1 MVKTTSRLA
10 LSFLI
15 FIFLSLTAFPL
26 FFQFFKR
33 INSHC
38 SSQSMFFLAILYFSS
53 LLGEEVPRKMWK
65 LRIPPSLDILRNGE
79 SRPNFKLQFKER
91 VVSLFRMP
99 NYEGLGR
106 WFGAFRHAHIMNSDA
121 FST

>member
-10 LSFLI
+10 LSFVI

-38 SSQSMFFLAILYFSS
+38 SSQSMFFLAMLYFSS

-79 SRPNFKLQFKER
+79 SRPNFQLQFKER
-91 VVSLFRMP
+91 VVSLLRMP
-99 NYEGLGR
+99 NYEG
-106 WFGAFRHAHIMNSDA
+106 FGTVVRCIPSRPHHDSDA